1 MNQEFEENGL
11 VEEEIQMPVEEK
23 KFEPSWPKA
32 FCWVALAMSVIVPII
47 AVGVG
52 IMCISSAQ
60 EKEKNEVSIIS
71 GIAIGIAAVLL
82 FNTFIASIS
91 SLTLSIVY

>member
-1 MNQEFEENGL
+1 MNQEIEENGL
-11 VEEEIQMPVEEK
+11 VEEDIQTPIEEN

-32 FCWVALAMSVIVPII
+32 FAWVALAMSVIVPVI
-47 AVGVG
+47 AVGIG

-60 EKEKNEVSIIS
+60 EKEKNEVSIVC

-82 FNTFIASIS
+82 FNTFIVSSI
-91 SLTLSIVY
+91 LS